1 MDYREEFLS
10 TLDNVTIY
18 TNSAVKIDLEDLKRF
33 FKNARIEGRKIFFIG
48 NGGSTAIAEHMTV
61 DYLKNGRMHTVNLF
75 AAATLTCLSND
86 FGYEHVFS
94 KQLEFMAQSG
104 DILVAISSSGNS
116 PNIVNA
122 VNKARE
128 LKMKILTLSGFDP
141 DNKISKAGDYNL
153 HVPSH
158 RYGIVE
164 SIHNLILQQ
173 ILDEINAEEV
183 N

>member
-10 TLDNVTIY
+10 TLNDIMICTD
-18 TNSAVKIDLEDLKRF
+18 SGEKSDLEDLKKF
-33 FKNARIEGRKIFFIG
+33 FKSARREGNKIFFIG
-48 NGGSTAIAEHMTV
+48 NGGSTAIAEHMTT
-61 DYLKNGRMHTVNLF
+61 DYLKNGHMKTVNLF
-75 AAATLTCLSND
+75 ATATLTCLSND

-104 DILVAISSSGNS
+104 DVLVAISSSGNS
-116 PNIVNA
+116 PNILNA

-128 LKMKILTLSGFDP
+128 MKMKILTLSGFDS